1 MAEELGVSPNDYEL
15 QMLYGMAEPI
25 ARAFADRGYLVRL
38 YVPIGDLLPG
48 MGYLVR
54 RLLENTSNESFLR
67 HTFVEGQ
74 EVDELLRAPRT
85 QTS

>member
-1 MAEELGVSPNDYEL
+1 MYAKHKGVTTKQYEL

-25 ARAFADRGYLVRL
+25 ARAFQHSGQLVRL
-38 YVPIGDLLPG
+38 YVPLGELIPG

-67 HTFVEGQ
+67 HTFF
-74 EVDELLRAPRT
+74 DEHAIDTLLRAP
-85 QTS
+85 QDS